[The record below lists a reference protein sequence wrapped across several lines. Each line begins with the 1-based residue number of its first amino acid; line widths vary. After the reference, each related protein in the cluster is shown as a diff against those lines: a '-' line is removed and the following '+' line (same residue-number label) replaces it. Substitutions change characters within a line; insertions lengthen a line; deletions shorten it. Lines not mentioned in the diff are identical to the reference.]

1 MSDSKCSTP
10 SLKEVRN
17 SKLQQL
23 VRKYVSRYGHSTPP
37 LKLGKSALGTQD
49 ITAGNGSELEISAA
63 LMQASGTEQPH
74 AQRNLI
80 TQTLDALPPTYQRSS
95 IPENAILENLGSM
108 KPESE
113 IEGMLCSQILAL
125 HSQSMYFMS
134 RVNIPDLP
142 EELRDRNVNRVRKLT
157 GLFFEG
163 VKLLNKIKKPDQKIQ
178 VQHVHV
184 SDGGQAIIGDVG
196 KRGGCE

>member
-1 MSDSKCSTP
+1 
-10 SLKEVRN
+10 
-17 SKLQQL
+17 
-23 VRKYVSRYGHSTPP
+23 
-37 LKLGKSALGTQD
+37 
-49 ITAGNGSELEISAA
+49 
-63 LMQASGTEQPH
+63 
-74 AQRNLI
+74 
-80 TQTLDALPPTYQRSS
+80 
-95 IPENAILENLGSM
+95 M